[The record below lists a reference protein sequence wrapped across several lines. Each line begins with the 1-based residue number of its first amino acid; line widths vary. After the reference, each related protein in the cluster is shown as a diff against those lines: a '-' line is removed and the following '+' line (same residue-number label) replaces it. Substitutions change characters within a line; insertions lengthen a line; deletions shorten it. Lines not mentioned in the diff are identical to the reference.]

1 MLPFLSSQC
10 LTLES
15 RKKEPGCQCLGTG
28 MTPFLVEVVLKP
40 QRTYNCSGVMSYL
53 L

>member
-1 MLPFLSSQC
+1 MSFQRV
-10 LTLES
+10 TLES

-28 MTPFLVEVVLKP
+28 MTPFLVEVALKS
-40 QRTYNCSGVMSYL
+40 QRAYNCSSMMFYL